1 MAEGSFMPPRM
12 STVGLIEALQITA
25 RYGMRQLGR
34 QYAGALATR
43 TDVSNFLQIFQ
54 ASVGLYITARG
65 GDGGG
70 SSGGG
75 SGSGGGGSSK
85 IRVAVEEVEEPPY
98 LHLHLALHCTA
109 LHLIPAAAPGPRRHR
124 VEAQGRSSGGQ
135 LCAPHDHMHA
145 GAATAVARYTP
156 HIPHH
161 VPHPIPHTPYP
172 TFHPFLIWYP
182 KSCD

>member
-1 MAEGSFMPPRM
+1 SALERQVAAVEGEEGGAQREGRLAVLLLDLEEGLYLHLSGSYNIWQEVFSHMAEGSFMPPRM

-85 IRVAVEEVEEPPY
+85 IRVAVEEQHLDRVVTAWRPKDGAVVGSCVHRTITCMLVPPQ
-98 LHLHLALHCTA
+98 
-109 LHLIPAAAPGPRRHR
+109 P
-124 VEAQGRSSGGQ
+124 
-135 LCAPHDHMHA
+135 
-145 GAATAVARYTP
+145 
-156 HIPHH
+156 
-161 VPHPIPHTPYP
+161 
-172 TFHPFLIWYP
+172 
-182 KSCD
+182 